1 MKVYNLR
8 GDLSPYHSS
17 YSRFYLSSIL
27 IILLTPLLLVLVVL
41 IALVLKIQTKGPLFY
56 SQKRV
61 GLHHRE
67 FVIYKFRTMYID
79 AESNGLSWT
88 QQDDSRITPFGNLL
102 RKSHLDELPQLIN
115 ILKGE
120 MQLIGPRPERK
131 EFCELIAQEIPDYDI
146 RHSVLPGIT
155 GWAQVHQVYSA
166 SVDEAK
172 LKHQYDLDYLSRAS
186 LWIDLKIICLT
197 FRDIILAKGR

>member
-8 GDLSPYHSS
+8 GDLSSYHSS
-17 YSRFYLSSIL
+17 YSRFCFSSIL
-27 IILLTPLLLVLVVL
+27 IILLIPLLLLLVVL
-41 IALVLKIQTKGPLFY
+41 IALVLKIQTDGPLLY

-67 FVIYKFRTMYID
+67 FVIYKFRTMYVN
-79 AESNGLSWT
+79 AESNEPMWT
-88 QQDDSRITPFGNLL
+88 QQDDPRITPFGKVL
-102 RKSHLDELPQLIN
+102 RKLHLDELPQLIN

-131 EFCELIAQEIPDYDI
+131 VFCELIAEEIPDYNI

-186 LWIDLKIICLT
+186 LGMDLKIICLT
-197 FRDIILAKGR
+197 FRDIILAKGH